1 MMPARHTCN
10 RCNRDAS
17 KTPGITVHEMGK
29 GELVCTE
36 CETADDLPA

>member
-1 MMPARHTCN
+1 MPAQQTCN

-17 KTPGITVHEMGK
+17 KTPLIGVFETEK

-36 CETADDLPA
+36 CETPSDFPA